1 MGTYTVQN
9 CTEQMAGASKAKNHL
24 KDNGTEGGGGRLLY
38 LLTRKQRRQ
47 VICQTCV
54 QVSRTEMICRNLH
67 QGRPGCLSCPETS
80 GSNQVTNCFSCL
92 LIYFVYKEHLHPL
105 CPGSHCT
112 TISPFHSP
120 HLRGVADALSDLR
133 TNMPRESPARLES
146 LAAPPARLQ
155 GSRRRGSSCHSLP
168 LSPVLVCGPLAR
180 LPDGQT
186 EAHRG

>member
-1 MGTYTVQN
+1 MQN

-38 LLTRKQRRQ
+38 PLTRKQRRQ

-92 LIYFVYKEHLHPL
+92 LIFLYIRSIYILSVQAVIVNNL
-105 CPGSHCT
+105 S
-112 TISPFHSP
+112 FHSP
-120 HLRGVADALSDLR
+120 HLRGVADALTDLQ

-146 LAAPPARLQ
+146 LAAPPAWLQ
-155 GSRRRGSSCHSLP
+155 GSWRRGSSCHSLP
-168 LSPVLVCGPLAR
+168 LSPALVCGPLAR